1 MIKNKTPY
9 SYFELLDISTNA
21 SDDDVKAAYRKLAI
35 KFHPDHNP
43 GNKQISSDR
52 FHLITE
58 AYKALKTKEKR
69 TYYKRWLQSQ
79 NKTTHPAN
87 NNTGI
92 NANKESW
99 LQRLT
104 RGLTSKS
111 QSSS

>member
-9 SYFELLDISTNA
+9 SYFELLDISPSA
-21 SDDDVKAAYRKLAI
+21 SDADVKAAYRKLAI

-43 GNKQISSDR
+43 GNKKISSDR

-79 NKTTHPAN
+79 APAN
-87 NNTGI
+87 TNTNN
-92 NANKESW
+92 KQSW
-99 LQRLT
+99 LQKLT
-104 RGLTSKS
+104 QGLIKTTS
-111 QSSS
+111 

>member
-1 MIKNKTPY
+1 MKNTPY
-9 SYFELLDISTNA
+9 SYFELLDVSQNA
-21 SDDDVKAAYRKLAI
+21 SDDDIRTAYRKLAI

-69 TYYKRWLQSQ
+69 IYYKRWLQSQ
-79 NKTTHPAN
+79 NKTAHPAN
-87 NNTGI
+87 NNTD
-92 NANKESW
+92 ANKESW

-104 RGLTSKS
+104 RSLTTKS
-111 QSSS
+111 QSS

>member
-9 SYFELLDISTNA
+9 SYFELLDINQNA
-21 SDDDVKAAYRKLAI
+21 TDADVKAAYRKLAI

-43 GNKQISSDR
+43 GNKKISSDR

-79 NKTTHPAN
+79 KPAN
-87 NNTGI
+87 TNN
-92 NANKESW
+92 NKQSW
-99 LQRLT
+99 IQKLT
-104 RGLTSKS
+104 KGLTKNHTAS
-111 QSSS
+111 

>member
-9 SYFELLDISTNA
+9 SYFELLDIKPNA
-21 SDDDVKAAYRKLAI
+21 SDADVKAAYRKLAI

-43 GNKQISSDR
+43 GNKKISSDR

-79 NKTTHPAN
+79 APAN
-87 NNTGI
+87 NNT
-92 NANKESW
+92 NSKQSW
-99 LQRLT
+99 LQKLT
-104 RGLTSKS
+104 QGLTKTTS
-111 QSSS
+111 